1 MITGFSCG
9 CFDMFHIG
17 HLNLI
22 RRAREQCDKLIIG
35 LNSDE
40 LIYSYKHKYPIISAN
55 DRKEILKACRYVD
68 DVIIKDIPTT
78 SFLVWEKY
86 HYDKLFIG
94 SDYRGSPQFK
104 ELDKLLR
111 QVNAEVVILPY
122 TEGISSSIL
131 RKKLEERMNK
141 PPKSKPKVSNLRFDG
156 VLNHTFE

>member
-1 MITGFSCG
+1 MITGFACG

-22 RRAREQCDKLIIG
+22 RRAREQCDKLIIV

-40 LIYSYKHKYPIISAN
+40 LVYSNKHKYPVIPGK

-68 DVIIKDIPTT
+68 DVIIKDIPD
-78 SFLVWEKY
+78 SFSVWEKY
-86 HYDKLFIG
+86 HYDKLFVG
-94 SDYRGSPQFK
+94 SDHRDDPRYT

-131 RKKLEERMNK
+131 REKLEERMNE
-141 PPKSKPKVSNLRFDG
+141 N
-156 VLNHTFE
+156 N

>member
-1 MITGFSCG
+1 MTTGFTSG
-9 CFDMFHIG
+9 SFDMFHIG

-35 LNSDE
+35 LNSDDF
-40 LIYSYKHKYPIISAN
+40 IYSYKKKYPIIPAN

-68 DVIIKDIPTT
+68 DVIIKDIPD

-94 SDYRGSPQFK
+94 SDYRGSLQYM

-111 QVNAEVVILPY
+111 QVNAEVVILSY

-131 RKKLEERMNK
+131 RKKLEERITVTI
-141 PPKSKPKVSNLRFDG
+141 PQV
-156 VLNHTFE
+156 

>member
-1 MITGFSCG
+1 MTTGFTSG
-9 CFDMFHIG
+9 SFDMFHIG

-22 RRAREQCDKLIIG
+22 RGAREQCDKLIIG

-40 LIYSYKHKYPIISAN
+40 FIYSYKHKYPVIPVK

-68 DVIIKDIPTT
+68 DVIIKDIPDN
-78 SFLVWEKY
+78 FLVWEKY

-94 SDYRGSPQFK
+94 SDYRCSPQYT

-131 RKKLEERMNK
+131 RKKLEERMN
-141 PPKSKPKVSNLRFDG
+141 G
-156 VLNHTFE
+156 

>member
-40 LIYSYKHKYPIISAN
+40 LAYSYKYKYPIISAK

-78 SFLVWEKY
+78 SFLLWEKY
-86 HYDKLFIG
+86 HFDKLFIG
-94 SDYRGSPQFK
+94 SDHRGDPQYI
-104 ELDKLLR
+104 EIDKLLR
-111 QVNAEVVILPY
+111 RVNAEVVILPY

-131 RKKLEERMNK
+131 RKKLEERITVTI
-141 PPKSKPKVSNLRFDG
+141 PQV
-156 VLNHTFE
+156 

>member
-1 MITGFSCG
+1 MIIGFACG

-22 RRAREQCDKLIIG
+22 RKAREQCDKLTIG

-40 LIYSYKHKYPIISAN
+40 FIYSYKHKYPIIPAKE
-55 DRKEILKACRYVD
+55 RMEILKACRYVD
-68 DVIIKDIPTT
+68 DVIIKNFSDN
-78 SFLVWEKY
+78 SFLLWEKY
-86 HYDKLFIG
+86 HYNKLFVG
-94 SDYRGSPQFK
+94 SDHLCFPQYK

-131 RKKLEERMNK
+131 REKLDER
-141 PPKSKPKVSNLRFDG
+141 
-156 VLNHTFE
+156 